1 MVHICL
7 LYTSMLSMYSMFTNS
22 GNMLQPTILYKEQAE
37 GKVWKEKVVSPET
50 AELVKNDL
58 IQVIE
63 NPSGT
68 GASAKIDGVLML
80 GKTGTAEIKESQ
92 DDTDGVERGWFV
104 CGTTEDIAKPVL
116 AVGMVE
122 DVKSK
127 GGSGY
132 VTAKVKE
139 FVASYVQ

>member
-1 MVHICL
+1 M
-7 LYTSMLSMYSMFTNS
+7 
-22 GNMLQPTILYKEQAE
+22 
-37 GKVWKEKVVSPET
+37 VSPET

-122 DVKSK
+122 DVRSK
-127 GGSGY
+127 GY

-139 FVASYVQ
+139 LVASYVQ